1 VADIAPTSPGSARLL
16 SLDAFRG
23 ATIAA
28 MILVNNPG
36 DWGHVYWPLL
46 HVAWHGWTPTDLIFP
61 FFLFMVGL
69 SLTFSRRL
77 EFRPALLRALKLIG
91 LGLLL
96 NLYPYFPVAELR
108 WPGVLQRIGIC
119 YLAAWGVRRW
129 LRPRGQAALT
139 AALLVS
145 YWALMTKVTGPE
157 GHAPNLEMSTNLS
170 AQVDRILLVPHVWSV
185 TKTWDPEGALSTLPA
200 IATTVLGLL
209 FGEWLRAGR
218 RPFVTTLGLLL
229 GGLALTALGVLWG
242 EAAPGWLL
250 LPINKSI
257 WTPSFVL
264 LTGGL
269 AAGLFGLTYFI
280 VDVAGC
286 RRGAAPFVTYGKNA
300 IAVYVGSGLLADT
313 LLAIKWAGADGVRA
327 SLWQRL
333 YEALCSSWLPPHEAS
348 FAWALSM
355 VLVFYLLALWMD
367 RRGIYLKV

>member
-1 VADIAPTSPGSARLL
+1 VADIAPTSAVSGRLL

-46 HVAWHGWTPTDLIFP
+46 HVAWHGWTPTDLVFP
-61 FFLFMVGL
+61 FFLFMVGM

-77 EFRPALLRALKLIG
+77 ELRPALLRALKLIG

-96 NLYPYFPVAELR
+96 NLYPYFPIAELR

-119 YLAAWGVRRW
+119 YLGAWAARRW
-129 LRPRGQAALT
+129 LRPRGQAMLT
-139 AALLVS
+139 AALLVG
-145 YWALMTKVTGPE
+145 YWVLMTKVTGPE
-157 GHAPNLEMSTNLS
+157 GHPPNLEMPTNLS

-185 TKTWDPEGALSTLPA
+185 TKTWDPEGVLSTLPA

-209 FGEWLRAGR
+209 FGEWVRAGR
-218 RPFVTTLGLLL
+218 KPFATTMGLLL

-242 EAAPGWLL
+242 EAAPAWLL
-250 LPINKSI
+250 LPINKGL

-269 AAGLFGLTYFI
+269 AAALFGLTHFV
-280 VDVAGC
+280 VDVAGW
-286 RRGAAPFVTYGKNA
+286 RRWAAPFVMYGKNA
-300 IAVYVGSGLLADT
+300 IAVYVGSGFLADT
-313 LLAIKWAGADGVRA
+313 LLAIKWAGEDGVRA

-333 YEALCSSWLPPHEAS
+333 YQALCSSWLPPYEAS

-367 RRGIYLKV
+367 RRGLYLKV